1 MAQLDPAARAAT
13 GRGPV
18 RFEALDS
25 WRGICALMVALMHFP
40 AAGPIAESPLVR
52 HAFLFVDY
60 FFVLSGFVISHG
72 YRNRLTNERAF
83 VGFVIT
89 RLGRIYP
96 LHAAVLALFV
106 GWELVRLM
114 VPAARGAGPAPFTG
128 TTSLDGLASTL
139 FLLNG
144 LGFEPALRWNGPS
157 WSISSEF
164 WTYLLFGSV
173 VVAFLSRY
181 WLALIPI
188 VVLGPL
194 VLYGWSPDYM
204 DTTVQ
209 YGFVRC
215 LYGFAL
221 GALVYLGTLK
231 AFPAGRPANLS
242 RSLWT
247 ALELTV
253 LAIILAF
260 VAVAGK
266 TAIGIVAPWI
276 FAVAV
281 VVFSFEGGAL
291 SRALRWRPL
300 IWLGTL
306 SYAIYM
312 VHIFVQSRMINVG
325 TILGKITSRPLVGDF
340 TLNGEAFYGFGLQGP
355 VWGTLY
361 MLAMV
366 AAVVATAF
374 ALHVLVERPFIRLS
388 KRAAQAYL
396 ERPSS
401 AKVAE
406 AMRRDRSE
414 PAA

>member
-13 GRGPV
+13 GRAPV

-72 YRNRLTNERAF
+72 YRHRLTDERAF
-83 VGFVIT
+83 GGFVIS
-89 RLGRIYP
+89 RFGRIYP

-106 GWELVRLM
+106 AWELVRLM
-114 VPAARGAGPAPFTG
+114 VPAARGAGPAPFSG
-128 TTSLDGLASTL
+128 TTSLDGLASAL
-139 FLLNG
+139 LLLNG

-181 WLALIPI
+181 WLALVPA

-221 GALVYLGTLK
+221 GALTYVGTLVLL
-231 AFPAGRPANLS
+231 PAGRPARLG
-242 RSLWT
+242 RAGWT
-247 ALELTV
+247 MIELIV
-253 LAIILAF
+253 LAAVLSF
-260 VAVAGK
+260 VALAGK
-266 TAIGIVAPWI
+266 QAIGIAAPWL

-281 VVFSFEGGAL
+281 VVFSREGGAV

-300 IWLGTL
+300 ILLGTL

-312 VHIFVQSRMINVG
+312 VHIFVQSRMINAG
-325 TILGKITSRPLVGDF
+325 TILGKITGHPLVGDF
-340 TLNGEAFYGFGLQGP
+340 RLNGEAYYGFGLQGP
-355 VWGTLY
+355 AWGTLS

-366 AAVVATAF
+366 AVVVASAF
-374 ALHVLVERPFIRLS
+374 ALHMAVERPFIRLS
-388 KRAAQAYL
+388 KRAAQAHL

-401 AKVAE
+401 QTVAE